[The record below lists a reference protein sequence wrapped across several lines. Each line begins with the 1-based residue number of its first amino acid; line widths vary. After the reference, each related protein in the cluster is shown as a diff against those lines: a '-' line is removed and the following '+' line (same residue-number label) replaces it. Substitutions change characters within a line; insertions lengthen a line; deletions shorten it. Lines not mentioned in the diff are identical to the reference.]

1 MNILLTGASGGIG
14 RAVIKKFVSKGCSI
28 WACAGRY
35 NEEFED
41 FLQKEW
47 TAGGQNGFLRPVY
60 FNLSDETEIRRAL
73 GQVVKEKKPV
83 DVLINNAGMPF
94 CGNVQTTSLDK
105 LREVMEVNFIAQ
117 MAVTQMISRSMIRQK
132 HGVIINVGSVG
143 GIEAREGYLAYG
155 ASKAALM
162 WASRSIAKELAHY
175 QIRVNA
181 VAPGL
186 IDTAMGMYKPQRER
200 DRMIEANS
208 IRRMGKPEEV
218 AELIWFLASDQ
229 SSYVTG
235 SVWNIDGGR
244 MI

>member
-1 MNILLTGASGGIG
+1 
-14 RAVIKKFVSKGCSI
+14 
-28 WACAGRY
+28 
-35 NEEFED
+35 
-41 FLQKEW
+41 
-47 TAGGQNGFLRPVY
+47 
-60 FNLSDETEIRRAL
+60 
-73 GQVVKEKKPV
+73 
-83 DVLINNAGMPF
+83 
-94 CGNVQTTSLDK
+94 
-105 LREVMEVNFIAQ
+105 MEVNFIAQ